1 MDPLREKY
9 QRERAR
15 REDHLLRDPTCCA
28 NDSKERVGED
38 EALACAEEILQDE
51 DYTKK
56 DQNFRVRNGIT
67 IRLGEKQQ
75 AMNRS
80 EQHF

>member
-15 REDHLLRDPTCCA
+15 REDHLLRDPTRCA
-28 NDSKERVGED
+28 NDSKERGGED
-38 EALACAEEILQDE
+38 EALACAEEILEDE

-56 DQNFRVRNGIT
+56 DQNFRVRNGST

-75 AMNRS
+75 AMNCS
-80 EQHF
+80 EPHF